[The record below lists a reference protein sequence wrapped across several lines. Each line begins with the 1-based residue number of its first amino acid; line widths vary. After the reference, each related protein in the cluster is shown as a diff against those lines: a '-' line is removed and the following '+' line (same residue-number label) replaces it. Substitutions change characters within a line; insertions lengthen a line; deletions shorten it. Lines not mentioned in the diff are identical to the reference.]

1 MAINDNP
8 FEMEVPN
15 PQHPQS
21 TDVEMAELANF
32 ERMLHAI
39 VTPLFGGYPVPTTH
53 QIGNA
58 MKQAKVLSQSV
69 FACCRN
75 LREQYL
81 EAEGLPSE
89 YDE

>member
-1 MAINDNP
+1 MAIDDNP
-8 FEMEVPN
+8 FEMEAPA
-15 PQHPQS
+15 PQPPQS

-32 ERMLHAI
+32 ERMLHSI
-39 VTPLFGGYPVPTTH
+39 LIPLFAGYPNPTRH